1 MGYRQD
7 YKFIIVGTRANLDK
21 VVLFIEELA
30 TRPQHTAEGVVNDEY
45 SEAVWAKDFLD
56 KLKWLGHPDVKQ
68 SDRYALLLEDQ
79 DIKAYGGFDSVV
91 DSIIE
96 AAAVHG
102 CQTQY
107 AHVGDELSDN
117 VTKGESEDVTIGI
130 SRQIEFPEW

>member
-7 YKFIIVGTRANLDK
+7 YKFIIVGTQANLDK

-30 TRPQHTAEGVVNDEY
+30 TRPQHTAGSAATDDY

-56 KLKWLGHPDVKQ
+56 KLKWLGHPDVKLG
-68 SDRYALLLEDQ
+68 DRYALLIEDE
-79 DIKAYGGFDSVV
+79 DIKAYGMFDAVV
-91 DSIIE
+91 DSIIA

-117 VTKGESEDVTIGI
+117 VTKGESEDVTIYI
-130 SRQIEFPEW
+130 SRNIEVPEW